1 MLYVVS
7 SDDGRL
13 ITQLAVGD
21 NMDTTAFD
29 AVTGLIFT
37 SSDDG
42 LITVMH
48 QDNLDSYRIVDT
60 RRDIPSQLRCSV
72 HIAHCRGPTRLEQ
85 HGPHGRARSHAGCW
99 CSSAVNDP
107 HALSYVN
114 LNCLVFPLPAT
125 RRGNLGRNTLTGPG
139 LESLDVSFR
148 KDNIVRRLSDQFKVQ
163 FRVDLFN
170 LLNHSNFAPPLSHQV
185 GAALVSD

>member
-1 MLYVVS
+1 LNSTDPTDVPDRM
-7 SDDGRL
+7 
-13 ITQLAVGD
+13 
-21 NMDTTAFD
+21 
-29 AVTGLIFT
+29 
-37 SSDDG
+37 
-42 LITVMH
+42 
-48 QDNLDSYRIVDT
+48 
-60 RRDIPSQLRCSV
+60 
-72 HIAHCRGPTRLEQ
+72 RG
-85 HGPHGRARSHAGCW
+85 AG

-114 LNCLVFPLPAT
+114 LDCLVFPLPAT